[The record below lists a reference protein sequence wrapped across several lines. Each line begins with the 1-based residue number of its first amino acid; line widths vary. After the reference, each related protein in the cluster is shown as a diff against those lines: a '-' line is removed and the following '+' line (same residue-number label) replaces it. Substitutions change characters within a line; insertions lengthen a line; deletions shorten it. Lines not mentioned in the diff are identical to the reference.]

1 MFGLADRG
9 NKNKVKEL
17 GVGSVLVQLNVHGYD
32 RQEATD
38 QWKAKM
44 LVKKPKQELQLD
56 LWTKVTNTTTYSLY
70 EKLTSDNDKR
80 RIFLKWQ

>member
-17 GVGSVLVQLNVHGYD
+17 GVGNVLVQLNVHGYD

-38 QWKAKM
+38 Q
-44 LVKKPKQELQLD
+44 
-56 LWTKVTNTTTYSLY
+56 
-70 EKLTSDNDKR
+70 
-80 RIFLKWQ
+80 